1 MEAIAA
7 LLMPPGM
14 APPVMMLLL
23 LASFAGS
30 FITVAF
36 GIGGGAALLAIMAA
50 LVPPAVLIPV
60 HGIIQAGSNFGRA
73 ALTFGHVHRPG
84 LLAFALGTLA
94 GAGLGGV
101 VVVGLPPAV
110 VQIGVGGFILWSI
123 FLRPPQTI
131 RDWPLTIG
139 AVSSFLTMFFG
150 ATGVFV
156 ATYTKS
162 LALPRRA
169 HVATH
174 ATLMTMQH
182 AIKTVTFALLG
193 VAIGPWVPF
202 TLAMIAAGFAG
213 TVTGRQVLERIDDR
227 RFKRILDVILVL
239 LALRLVY
246 GGAVALIQS

>member
-1 MEAIAA
+1 MEAVLS
-7 LLMPPGM
+7 LLMPPQM
-14 APPVMMLLL
+14 APAVLLLLL

-36 GIGGGAALLAIMAA
+36 GIGGGAALLAVTAT

-84 LLAFALGTLA
+84 LAAFALGTLV
-94 GAGLGGV
+94 GASLGGV
-101 VVVGLPPAV
+101 VVVGLPPAM

-123 FLRPPQTI
+123 FLRPPRTI
-131 RDWPLTIG
+131 RHWPLAIG
-139 AVSSFLTMFFG
+139 VISSFLTMFFG

-162 LALPRRA
+162 LALPRHA

-193 VAIGPWVPF
+193 VAIGPWLPF
-202 TLAMIAAGFAG
+202 TLAMIVAGFAG
-213 TVTGRQVLERIDDR
+213 TVAGRQVLERIDDR
-227 RFKRILDVILVL
+227 GFKRILDVILVL
-239 LALRLVY
+239 LALRLIY
-246 GGAVALIQS
+246 GGVTMLLEA